1 VKEAEGREQREK
13 RKELN
18 GLIRLAHGWISG
30 KQEKGSSKF
39 EDE

>member
-30 KQEKGSSKF
+30 KREAGKGKL
-39 EDE
+39 EV